1 MSPPMLTSAPQKS
14 YWKRWLPS
22 SPRTWMAWAG
32 ATLAMV
38 TSFIVIGSDAPPNI
52 PAVSLATEPL
62 YAATTVDKPTM
73 ALALSVEFPTVGAQY
88 VTTGST
94 DNSYSPDTEYLGYY
108 DAEACYN
115 YNDSPTETIPT
126 GYVKADYKRFDRVG
140 KATGRKCADAF
151 SGNFLNWSSSSAI
164 DMLRLALSGG
174 DRYIDTP
181 SLTILQRAVVPN
193 GDPICMWNTNNFQAK
208 QLVRDGGAY
217 KGAVPTNMRTAAGN
231 NDIWVANTLNR
242 IYFGTSRAGGC
253 NDTSTYKLGAS
264 NAQIGPIL
272 DNSNNLPKAAVECAS
287 ENNFCSFSGVQEVW
301 YGASVGK
308 NNYWRVAPASE
319 GVNCNNTIF
328 TKDPI
333 SGTPKKCY
341 IRPYSGTWKPSTDG
355 SLNTDGY
362 FYARVQ
368 VCNSANG
375 LLQDTR
381 DYNLCRQYPNG
392 NYKPTGV
399 IQKYSDQLR
408 LAAFGYLMDQ
418 TASYN
423 NGRYGGVLR
432 APMKYVGNKTYDT
445 QGQDNTPAGGNPKA
459 EWDSNTGVF
468 TANPENDPLNVSG
481 VINYLNKFGRTG
493 PTPGRYK
500 RYDPVGELYYQSL
513 RYLQGLPPTP
523 DAVSNIT
530 TEMQDGFPVYTSWPD
545 DPYGGARSDTADY
558 SCLKSNIVVIGDIN
572 THDGDWRNIPTTDNK
587 ASNVPNFRDW
597 HGTVR
602 SFETNASNN
611 YWDGQGVS
619 RATGNPNGA
628 NNSVPSSSQTSQI
641 MGYAYWAH
649 THDIRGADW
658 TNGVT
663 NPPLP
668 NGTTPT
674 PATKRRPGLRVKT
687 YLFDVNENGAQN
699 NDTTRRFSNQFFMAA
714 KYGGFESDPSNPGSR
729 PYNTYG
735 NPFKRQDGTNDNNVW
750 QKSAAPGEAS
760 SYYLQSKARDV
771 LNAFD
776 EIFSR
781 ASTSARSIAGVAT
794 PSSTVTSANGSIV
807 YSANFDTSNWSG
819 DVVAEPIV
827 VGSNNQVSVSAP
839 LWSASERLTTMNSP
853 AVNRKIFVGT
863 GSSTSDPPATTFTW
877 DAISSTLQAQ
887 LSKAS
892 PTSAADAKGQQRLN
906 FLRGDRSLEGNPFR
920 VRSSLLG
927 DISNSNVV
935 YSGAPSKAYSGTGYA
950 AFRSAYDNRTAAV
963 FAGANDGMLHAFNAS
978 NGNELFAYIPSWLG
992 PRLSALAE
1000 PDFTNNHQNYVDAP
1014 LAVGEAQVAAAGV
1027 AADWKTVLVGG
1038 TGAGG
1043 SGVFALDVSNPS
1055 NFAASNVMWEF
1066 TRAND
1071 PDMGQV
1077 IGQPQILKLRTDDGT
1092 SSATY
1097 RWFAVVGSGVNNYR
1111 PETTGGPF
1119 SSTGNPALFLLA
1131 LDKQPT
1137 ASWVE
1142 GTNYYKIS
1150 LPADST
1156 LISANATGV
1165 ANFTPLYGINGE
1177 VTDIYAGDFHGNL
1190 WKLTFNGHTP
1200 ANWNLNT
1207 LSYFNKGTSSSPQ
1220 PYPFYI
1226 ARDGS
1231 STPKV
1236 QPITAAPTIF
1246 TGPIVSG
1253 VETFYVAF
1261 GTGKFLES
1269 SDKISTTI
1277 NSFYVIY
1284 DNGSTAKDNSPASA
1298 SAVTGRGRLVMA
1310 TVNTSTKVISVPA
1323 FTWGRASS
1331 NSDSTQRS
1339 GWYFDLPVTGEKSVS
1354 AVANLGVLNAAF
1366 NTLIPG
1372 SPGATAGACT
1382 NNQGSG
1388 NAYSLNIA
1396 TGAGTY
1402 IPSTVGVLGPAIFF
1416 VNQDE
1421 TTVSASDSTG
1431 RRIRTITQRGLNI
1444 GQSGASA
1451 SGQAA
1456 QIKQTIGRLSWRQI
1470 HDYQNMKNAT
1480 P

>member
-1 MSPPMLTSAPQKS
+1 MNTAMLTSPLKKISWKYWLQNKS
-14 YWKRWLPS
+14 RVWI
-22 SPRTWMAWAG
+22 AG
-32 ATLAMV
+32 SCALLAAV
-38 TSFIVIGSDAPPNI
+38 ASFIAIGSSTPPSI
-52 PAVSLATEPL
+52 PAVTLATEPL

-94 DNSYSPDTEYLGYY
+94 DDTYSPDTEYLGYY

-115 YNDSPTETIPT
+115 YNDAPTEAIPT
-126 GYVKADYKRFDRVG
+126 GFVKADYKRFDRVG

-181 SLTILQRAVVPN
+181 SLTILQRAVLPN
-193 GDPICMWNTNNFQAK
+193 GDPICMWNTSNFQAK
-208 QLVRDGGAY
+208 QLKRNLVANGTYG
-217 KGAVPTNMRTAAGN
+217 GAVPQKMVAAAGN
-231 NDIWVANTLNR
+231 NDIYVANTLNR
-242 IYFGTSRAGGC
+242 IYFGTTRTQDGVC
-253 NDTSTYKLGAS
+253 TNTSSYTLTAAING
-264 NAQIGPIL
+264 IGPIT
-272 DNSNNLPKAAVECAS
+272 SGTSLPVPNTPCAS
-287 ENNFCSFSGVQEVW
+287 ENGTCTTTGTQEIW
-301 YGASVGK
+301 YGASNK
-308 NNYWRVAPASE
+308 WFRAPANGRIS
-319 GVNCNNTIF
+319 CSNTTF
-328 TKDPI
+328 GDPI
-333 SGTPKKCY
+333 SGTAKACY
-341 IRPYSGTWKPSTDG
+341 LVPYTGSWTPASTANT
-355 SLNTDGY
+355 LNTDGF
-362 FYARVQ
+362 FYSRVQ
-368 VCNSANG
+368 VCNASSG
-375 LLQDTR
+375 TLQDAR

-432 APMKYVGNKTYDT
+432 APMKYVGNKTYDV
-445 QGQDNTPAGGNPKA
+445 QGQDNTPIGGNPKA
-459 EWDSNTGVF
+459 EWDANTGVF
-468 TANPENDPLNVSG
+468 AANPENDPLNISG

-500 RYDPVGELYYQSL
+500 RYDPVGEMYYQSL
-513 RYLQGLPPTP
+513 RYLQGLAPTP

-530 TEMQDGFPVYTSWPD
+530 TDMQDGFPVYTSWPE

-572 THDGDWRNIPTTDNK
+572 THDGNWRNIPTTDNK
-587 ASNVPNFRDW
+587 TSNVPNFRDW

-602 SFETNASNN
+602 SFETNASSN
-611 YWDGQGVS
+611 YLDGQGAS
-619 RATGNPNGA
+619 RTTGNPNGA

-649 THDIRGADW
+649 THDIRGNDW
-658 TNGVT
+658 TTGAANPLLANGS
-663 NPPLP
+663 
-668 NGTTPT
+668 TPT
-674 PATKRRPGLRVKT
+674 PATKRRPGLRIKT

-699 NDTTRRFSNQFFMAA
+699 NDNTRRFSNQFFMAA

-729 PYNTYG
+729 SYNTYG

-750 QKSAAPGEAS
+750 QKSATPGEAS

-794 PSSTVTSANGSIV
+794 PSSTVTSTNGSVI

-839 LWSASERLTTMNSP
+839 LWRASERLTTMTSP
-853 AVNRKIFVGT
+853 AVNRNIFVGT
-863 GSSTSDPPATTFTW
+863 GSSTSNPPATAFTW
-877 DAISSTLQAQ
+877 DTINSTLQSQ

-892 PTSAADAKGQQRLN
+892 PSSTADAKGQQRLN

-920 VRSSLLG
+920 VRSTLLG

-935 YSGAPSKAYSGTGYA
+935 YSGAPSKAYSGTGYT
-950 AFRSAYDNRTAAV
+950 AFRTSYDNRTAAV
-963 FAGANDGMLHAFNAS
+963 FAGANDGMLHAFNAN

-1000 PDFTNNHQNYVDAP
+1000 PEFTNNHQSYVDAP
-1014 LAVGEAQVAAAGV
+1014 LTVGEAQVASSGAST
-1027 AADWKTVLVGG
+1027 DWKTVLVGG
-1038 TGAGG
+1038 TGGGG

-1055 NFAASNVMWEF
+1055 SFTANNVMWEF

-1071 PDMGQV
+1071 SDMGQV
-1077 IGQPQILKLRTDDGT
+1077 TGQPQILKLRTDDGT
-1092 SSATY
+1092 GSATY

-1137 ASWVE
+1137 ASWAE
-1142 GTNYYKIS
+1142 GTNYYKIP

-1156 LISANATGV
+1156 LTSTNATGLT
-1165 ANFTPLYGINGE
+1165 NFTPLYGSNGE
-1177 VTDIYAGDFHGNL
+1177 VTDIYAGDLHGNL
-1190 WKLTFNGHTP
+1190 WKLTFSGKTP
-1200 ANWNLNT
+1200 ANWNLNA
-1207 LSYFNKGTSSSPQ
+1207 LSYFNKGTSGSPQ

-1246 TGPIVSG
+1246 SGPKVNGI
-1253 VETFYVAF
+1253 ETFYVAF
-1261 GTGKFLES
+1261 GTGKFLEA
-1269 SDKISTTI
+1269 SDKISTTT
-1277 NSFYVIY
+1277 NSFYVVY
-1284 DNGSTAKDNSPASA
+1284 DNGSTTKDNSPASA
-1298 SAVTGRGRLVMA
+1298 SVITDRGRLAVA
-1310 TVNTSTKVISVPA
+1310 TVNSTTKTISVPA

-1331 NSDSTQRS
+1331 TSDSSQRS
-1339 GWYFDLPVTGEKSVS
+1339 GWYFDFPVAGEKSVS
-1354 AVANLGVLNAAF
+1354 AISNIGLLNAAF

-1396 TGAGTY
+1396 TGAGAY
-1402 IPSTVGVLGPAIFF
+1402 IPSNVGVLGPAIFF

-1431 RRIRTITQRGLNI
+1431 RRVRTITQRGLNI

-1451 SGQAA
+1451 SGQAT
-1456 QIKQTIGRLSWRQI
+1456 QIAQTIGRLSWRQI
-1470 HDYQNMKNAT
+1470 HNYQDMKN
-1480 P
+1480 

>member
-1 MSPPMLTSAPQKS
+1 MSTSMLTSAPKKS
-14 YWKRWLPS
+14 SWKRWLPRS
-22 SPRTWMAWAG
+22 ARAWMAWSCAP
-32 ATLAMV
+32 LAIA
-38 TSFIVIGSDAPPNI
+38 TSFMVLGSGTPPSI
-52 PAVSLATEPL
+52 PAISLATEPL
-62 YAATTVDKPTM
+62 YASTTVDKPTM

-88 VTTGST
+88 VTTGTT
-94 DNSYSPDTEYLGYY
+94 DDSYSPDTEYLGYY
-108 DAEACYN
+108 DAEACYS
-115 YNDSPTETIPT
+115 YNDAPTETIPT
-126 GYVKADYKRFDRVG
+126 GFTKADYKRFDRIG
-140 KATGRKCADAF
+140 QATQRQCTDAF

-181 SLTILQRAVVPN
+181 SLTILQRAVIPN
-193 GDPICMWNTNNFQAK
+193 GDPICMWNSNNFQAK
-208 QLVRDGGAY
+208 QLKRNLVDTGAY
-217 KGAVPTNMRTAAGN
+217 GGAVPQKMRTAAGS

-242 IYFGTSRAGGC
+242 IYFGTSKAGSCG
-253 NDTSTYKLGAS
+253 NTGSYSLTAATNKIGEITTENKKLPNNST
-264 NAQIGPIL
+264 
-272 DNSNNLPKAAVECAS
+272 ECAK
-287 ENNFCSFSGVQEVW
+287 ESGTCTTNGIQEIW
-301 YGASVGK
+301 YGDDK
-308 NNYWRVAPASE
+308 KWFKAPAS
-319 GVNCNNTIF
+319 GSISCSNTTF
-328 TKDPI
+328 GDPA
-333 SGTPKKCY
+333 SGKAKACYLVSYAGSWTP
-341 IRPYSGTWKPSTDG
+341 TSTANT
-355 SLNTDGY
+355 LNTDGF
-362 FYARVQ
+362 FYSRVQ
-368 VCNSANG
+368 VCNASAG
-375 LLQDTR
+375 TLQEAR

-432 APMKYVGNKTYDT
+432 APMKYVGSKTYDV

-459 EWDSNTGVF
+459 EWDANTGVF
-468 TANPENDPLNVSG
+468 AANPENDALNISG

-493 PTPGRYK
+493 PIPGRYK
-500 RYDPVGELYYQSL
+500 RYDPVGEMYYQSL
-513 RYLQGLPPTP
+513 RYLQGLQPTA
-523 DAVSNIT
+523 DAVGNIT

-572 THDGDWRNIPTTDNK
+572 THDGNWRNIPTTDNK

-597 HGTVR
+597 HGYVQ
-602 SFETNASNN
+602 SFEKNATAN
-611 YWDGQGVS
+611 YVDGQGTS
-619 RATGNPNGA
+619 RTTGNPNGA

-649 THDIRGADW
+649 THDIRGTDW
-658 TNGVT
+658 TSGANNPLLANGS
-663 NPPLP
+663 
-668 NGTTPT
+668 TPS

-699 NDTTRRFSNQFFMAA
+699 NNTTRRFSNQFFMAA
-714 KYGGFESDPSNPGSR
+714 KYGGFESDPSNSGSR

-750 QKSAAPGEAS
+750 QKAATPGEAS

-781 ASTSARSIAGVAT
+781 ASTSARSIAGA
-794 PSSTVTSANGSIV
+794 SSSANTATSTNGSVI
-807 YSANFDTSNWSG
+807 YSASFDTSNWSG

-827 VGSNNQVSVSAP
+827 FGSSNQVALSAR
-839 LWSASERLTTMNSP
+839 LWSASERLSAMASP
-853 AVNRKIFVGT
+853 ATNRKIFVGA
-863 GSSTSDPPATTFTW
+863 GSSTSSPAATAFTW
-877 DAISSTLQAQ
+877 DAISSALQSH
-887 LSKAS
+887 LNKAS
-892 PTSAADAKGQQRLN
+892 PSSAADTKGQQRLD
-906 FLRGDRSLEGNPFR
+906 FLRGDRSQEGQSFR

-927 DISNSNVV
+927 DINNSNVV
-935 YSGAPSKAYSGTGYA
+935 YSGAPSKAYSGAGYA

-992 PRLSALAE
+992 PRLSALAQT
-1000 PDFTNNHQNYVDAP
+1000 DFTNNHQSYVDAP
-1014 LAVGEAQVAAAGV
+1014 LAVGEAQVASTGAAS
-1027 AADWKTVLVGG
+1027 DWKTVLVGG

-1043 SGVFALDVSNPS
+1043 SGVFALDVSNPG
-1055 NFAASNVMWEF
+1055 NFGANNVMWEF
-1066 TRAND
+1066 TRAD
-1071 PDMGQV
+1071 DSDLGQV
-1077 IGQPQILKLRTDDGT
+1077 IGHPQILKLRTDNGKS
-1092 SSATY
+1092 SSASY

-1119 SSTGNPALFLLA
+1119 SSSGNPALFLLA

-1137 ASWVE
+1137 ASWAE

-1156 LISANATGV
+1156 LTSTHATGL
-1165 ANFTPLYGINGE
+1165 ANFTALYGSNGE
-1177 VTDIYAGDFHGNL
+1177 VTDIYAGDLHGNL

-1207 LSYFNKGTSSSPQ
+1207 LSYFNKGTSASPR

-1236 QPITAAPTIF
+1236 QPITAAPSLF
-1246 TGPIVSG
+1246 TGPLVGG

-1269 SDKISTTI
+1269 ADKVSTAT

-1298 SAVTGRGRLVMA
+1298 SAITSRGRLAAA
-1310 TVNTSTKVISVPA
+1310 TVDATAKTISVPA

-1339 GWYFDLPVTGEKSVS
+1339 GWYFDFPASGEKAVS
-1354 AVANLGVLNAAF
+1354 AIVSLGALNAAF

-1372 SPGATAGACT
+1372 SPGATTGACT
-1382 NNQGSG
+1382 NNQGGG

-1396 TGAGTY
+1396 TGKGSY
-1402 IPSTVGVLGPAIFF
+1402 IASTVGVLGPAMFF
-1416 VNQDE
+1416 VNE
-1421 TTVSASDSTG
+1421 TETKVSASDSTG
-1431 RRIRTITQRGLNI
+1431 RRIRTTTQRGLNI
-1444 GQSGASA
+1444 GQEGASA
-1451 SGQAA
+1451 SGQAP
-1456 QIKQTIGRLSWRQI
+1456 QIQQTIGRLSWRQI
-1470 HDYQNMKNAT
+1470 HNYQSMKNST